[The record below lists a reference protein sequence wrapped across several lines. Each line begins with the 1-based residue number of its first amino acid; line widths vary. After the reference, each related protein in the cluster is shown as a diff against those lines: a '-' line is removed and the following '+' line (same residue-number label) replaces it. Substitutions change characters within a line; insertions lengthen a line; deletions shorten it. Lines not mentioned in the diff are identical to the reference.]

1 VNTKDIVE
9 LVVKESTLQK
19 QSSLIK
25 DISRLLSINLDD
37 VMVNKGSKVLN
48 LLDKLETSR
57 ESTLIE
63 KQDLVEIKDKIRKS
77 MQLFQESL
85 EDLFALHERLVRE
98 SEMSQQE

>member
-1 VNTKDIVE
+1 
-9 LVVKESTLQK
+9 
-19 QSSLIK
+19 
-25 DISRLLSINLDD
+25 
-37 VMVNKGSKVLN
+37 MVNKGSKVLN

>member
-1 VNTKDIVE
+1 MNTKDIVE